1 MPPLS
6 ASPTLS
12 SRAGTDFLLTLCVNI
27 TKHFKK
33 ELNLTLEVLV
43 RTYEIPSGDSKYEVE
58 RHRTC
63 RESEALMDECLSVP
77 HILNRK
83 MEKRANPF

>member
-1 MPPLS
+1 M
-6 ASPTLS
+6 
-12 SRAGTDFLLTLCVNI
+12 CVNV

-33 ELNLTLEVLV
+33 GLVLTLEVLV
-43 RTYEIPSGDSKYEVE
+43 RTYELPSGDSKYEVE
-58 RHRTC
+58 RHRMC
-63 RESEALMDECLSVP
+63 RKSEALTDECLSVP

>member
-1 MPPLS
+1 MCM
-6 ASPTLS
+6 
-12 SRAGTDFLLTLCVNI
+12 CVDA

-33 ELNLTLEVLV
+33 GLVLTLEVLV
-43 RTYEIPSGDSKYEVE
+43 RTYELPSGDSKYEVE
-58 RHRTC
+58 KHRTC
-63 RESEALMDECLSVP
+63 RESEALTDKCLSVP